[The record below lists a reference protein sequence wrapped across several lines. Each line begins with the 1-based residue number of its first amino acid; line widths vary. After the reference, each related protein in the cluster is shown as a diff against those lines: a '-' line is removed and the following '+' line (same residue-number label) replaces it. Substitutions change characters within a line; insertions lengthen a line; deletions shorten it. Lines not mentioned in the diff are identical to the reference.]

1 MLDTT
6 TEKNL
11 DKMVKPLLDNVKH
24 YRNIMKNCSMYMV
37 KPNGNKFWLMD
48 NWIVAEWK
56 NCEHSNPFESWK
68 YPNAET
74 AKDIFTNTMSTDD
87 NWQEAI

>member
-1 MLDTT
+1 MMLDTT

-11 DKMVKPLLDNVKH
+11 NKMVKPLLDNVKH

-48 NWIVAEWK
+48 NWILAEWK

-68 YPNAET
+68 YPNAKI
-74 AKDIFTNTMSTDD
+74 AKDIFTNDMPNDE
-87 NWQEAI
+87 NW